1 MAIPRALGKLTLLGA
16 GISGVVA
23 SSLYNVE
30 GGHRAVIY
38 DYSRG
43 VLPDIKGEGTHFRI
57 PLLQRHIIMDVRSRP
72 RNIHA
77 STPSKD
83 LQTVNI
89 TLRVLF
95 RPEPEKLP
103 QIYTQIGTNYDD
115 VVLPSYT
122 YELLRAVV
130 AQFDASELI
139 SQREIVSQ
147 RINELLSE
155 RAAESHLLLDDV
167 SLTHLTFGREF
178 THAVELK
185 QVAQQEA
192 ERARYVVEKAE
203 HTKTASII
211 SAEGDSEAA
220 SMLSKAFQNVGDGL
234 IELRKLEA
242 AEEIAETLAK
252 SPNVTY
258 LPGGQNVLLNART

>member
-1 MAIPRALGKLTLLGA
+1 MRRLTFLGGGLAGLGA
-16 GISGVVA
+16 CVQSC
-23 SSLYNVE
+23 LYNVD

-38 DYSRG
+38 DYMRG
-43 VLPDIKGEGTHFRI
+43 VLPDVKGEGTHFRI
-57 PLLQRHIIMDVRSRP
+57 PIVQRPIIMDVRTRP
-72 RNIHA
+72 RNVHA

-95 RPEPEKLP
+95 RPVPEKLP
-103 QIYTQIGTNYDD
+103 LIYTQIGVNYDD

-122 YELLRAVV
+122 FELLRAVV

-139 SQREIVSQ
+139 TQREIVSQ
-147 RINELLSE
+147 QINELLAK
-155 RAAESHLLLDDV
+155 RAEESHLLLDDV
-167 SLTHLTFGREF
+167 SLTHLTFGKEF

-203 HTKTASII
+203 QSKKAAII
-211 SAEGDSEAA
+211 SAQGDSEAA
-220 SMLSKAFQNVGDGL
+220 EMLSTAFANVGDGL

-242 AEEIAETLAK
+242 AEEIADTLGR
-252 SPNVTY
+252 SPNITY
-258 LPGGQNVLLNART
+258 LPGGQNVLLNVGR

>member
-1 MAIPRALGKLTLLGA
+1 MRRITWLGA
-16 GISGVVA
+16 GIAGVGATVQ
-23 SSLYNVE
+23 SCLYNVD

-38 DYSRG
+38 DYMRG
-43 VLPDIKGEGTHFRI
+43 VLPDVKGEGTHFRI
-57 PLLQRHIIMDVRSRP
+57 PILQKPIIMDVRTRP
-72 RNIHA
+72 RNVHA

-95 RPEPEKLP
+95 RPVPEKLP
-103 QIYTQIGTNYDD
+103 QIYTQIGVNYDD

-147 RINELLSE
+147 QINELLSK
-155 RAAESHLLLDDV
+155 RAEEAHLLLDDV

-203 HTKTASII
+203 QIKKAAII
-211 SAEGDSEAA
+211 SAEGDSQAA
-220 SMLSKAFQNVGDGL
+220 EMLSAAFQNVGDGL

-242 AEEIAETLAK
+242 AEDIADTLAT

-258 LPGGQNVLLNART
+258 LPGGQNVLLNVSR